1 MLYLQIDFPFL
12 SVQLRPCARDLPE
25 RLQVGSTAR
34 INHKARVSEPE
45 LAFLAGTGAGAEKI
59 TKFRLRLLV
68 NCKSENYDFVTT
80 KKNIFFPHTNY
91 RIYMFDFII
100 FYHGRKYFFFSFY
113 EFIVFC
119 LTIHQEPEPEP
130 PKIGRLRNS
139 A

>member
-12 SVQLRPCARDLPE
+12 SVQLRPCPRDLPE

-80 KKNIFFPHTNY
+80 KKKYFLPPYKLQNLHVPEIEHDLY
-91 RIYMFDFII
+91 E
-100 FYHGRKYFFFSFY
+100 GRKYF
-113 EFIVFC
+113 ILVV
-119 LTIHQEPEPEP
+119 T
-130 PKIGRLRNS
+130 NS
-139 A
+139 